1 MGLMANSLTPRA
13 AKKLG
18 EKIRAARLERGWRQ
32 SDLAKLLGISA
43 QSISAFESGRI
54 PPDRQYIEQIAY
66 HTKRPLHYFTGQK
79 VAEALARVEQLKHEL
94 DELQD
99 ILKQIVEGD

>member
-1 MGLMANSLTPRA
+1 MSSTLSPQG

-18 EKIRAARLERGWRQ
+18 RRIKEARTARGFRQ
-32 SDLAKLLGISA
+32 ADLAKLVGVST

-54 PPDRQYIEQIAY
+54 PPAREYVEKIAH
-66 HTKRPLHYFTGQK
+66 HTQRPLHFFTGQK
-79 VAEALARVEQLKHEL
+79 VAEALARVEQMRKEL

-99 ILKQIVEGD
+99 ILRQAIDGE